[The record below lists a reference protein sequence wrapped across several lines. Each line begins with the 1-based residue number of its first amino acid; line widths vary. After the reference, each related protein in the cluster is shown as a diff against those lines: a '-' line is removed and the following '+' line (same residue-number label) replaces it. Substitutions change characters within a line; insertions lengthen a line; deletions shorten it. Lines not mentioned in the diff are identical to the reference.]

1 VNSVPGV
8 FDWYLVSTDLY
19 VMVCDI
25 NP

>member
-8 FDWYLVSTDLY
+8 FDWYLVATDLY

>member
-1 VNSVPGV
+1 VNSVAGV
-8 FDWYLVSTDLY
+8 FDWYLISTDLY